1 MNRLFGTSASKK
13 PKPSLQDAINSTDA
27 RMSSIEVKIRKL
39 DGELGRYKEQMSKLR
54 NGPGKDAIQ
63 QRALRTLKQKRM
75 YEAQVAQLTQ
85 QTFNMESAALAT
97 ENLRNTMAT
106 VDAMQ
111 IANKEMRKQ
120 YGKIDID
127 KIEAR
132 FFLFNIHYDM
142 EDMLEQANEIQESL
156 GRSYAVPDEIDEAD
170 LEAELDALALEEE
183 EEGPSYLADLN
194 KVPDFIDEPP
204 VEVGEASEIF
214 YQKQQSSQS

>member
-27 RMSSIEVKIRKL
+27 RMASIEVKVRKL
-39 DGELGRYKEQMSKLR
+39 DGELARYKEQMSKLR
-54 NGPGKDAIQ
+54 NGPGKNAIQ
-63 QRALRTLKQKRM
+63 QRALRTLKQKKM
-75 YEAQVAQLTQ
+75 YEAQLAQLTQ

-97 ENLRNTMAT
+97 DNLRNTMAT
-106 VDAMQ
+106 IDAMQ
-111 IANKEMRKQ
+111 VANKEMKRQ

-127 KIEAR
+127 KIE
-132 FFLFNIHYDM
+132 NIHYDM
-142 EDMLEQANEIQESL
+142 EELLEQANEIQETL

-170 LEAELDALALEEE
+170 LEAELDALQLEEE

-204 VEVGEASEIF
+204 VEVGETPVQPEAI
-214 YQKQQSSQS
+214 KQTG